1 MRVSSTHPPHAH
13 DAPTAAAGEVQELAS
28 QGATAAAPSHRSNP
42 TSLEA
47 ELQPAGKTVPLELEQ
62 DDADGGGPAASTG
75 VATSMNASDVEPN
88 SESKDNV
95 EPDDVE
101 PKDLPKDRA
110 AQAAPHRSTSP
121 NPIPKL
127 SLTPNV
133 SRNPEAEPES
143 HPCF

>member
-28 QGATAAAPSHRSNP
+28 QGATAAAPSHRSHP

-47 ELQPAGKTVPLELEQ
+47 ELQPAGKKVPLELEQ

-75 VATSMNASDVEPN
+75 VATSMDASGVEPDSEPKEDVEP
-88 SESKDNV
+88 DH
-95 EPDDVE
+95 VE
-101 PKDLPKDRA
+101 PKDLPEDRA
-110 AQAAPHRSTSP
+110 AQAPPHRFTSP
-121 NPIPKL
+121 NPIPKPIAL
-127 SLTPNV
+127 L

-143 HPCF
+143 QPCF